1 MPHSPPLARTGI
13 SKRESIPSVEPAD
26 LYQVPF
32 YTRYIEMMEYKSL
45 GAVSLPNFK
54 HMGEDETKKKNKKVT
69 ECMFTTCRLYV
80 PYLMPLEKKIENDVS
95 TFLRK
100 AVKGLRESRTLYHLQ

>member
-1 MPHSPPLARTGI
+1 MPHGPPLARTGI

-54 HMGEDETKKKNKKVT
+54 HIGEEGEEV
-69 ECMFTTCRLYV
+69 EQEGGRVYVHYLLYV
-80 PYLMPLEKKIENDVS
+80 GWKRKIENDVS

>member
-1 MPHSPPLARTGI
+1 MPHGPPLARTGI

-26 LYQVPF
+26 LYQGPF

-54 HMGEDETKKKNKKVT
+54 HMGEDEKKKKNKKVT
-69 ECMFTTCRLYV
+69 ECMFTTLTTVPVGCMYI
-80 PYLMPLEKKIENDVS
+80 PYLMPLEKN
-95 TFLRK
+95 RK
-100 AVKGLRESRTLYHLQ
+100 

>member
-1 MPHSPPLARTGI
+1 MMMPEPFMPHGPPLALTGI

-26 LYQVPF
+26 LYQIPF

-54 HMGEDETKKKNKKVT
+54 HIGEDEKKKKKVT
-69 ECMFTTCRLYV
+69 ECMFTTV
-80 PYLMPLEKKIENDVS
+80 PVGCMYL
-95 TFLRK
+95 T
-100 AVKGLRESRTLYHLQ
+100 

>member
-1 MPHSPPLARTGI
+1 MMPELSLSCLMASHPLARTGI

-69 ECMFTTCRLYV
+69 ECMFTTV
-80 PYLMPLEKKIENDVS
+80 PVGCMYIMYL
-95 TFLRK
+95 T
-100 AVKGLRESRTLYHLQ
+100 

>member
-1 MPHSPPLARTGI
+1 MPHGPPLARTGI

-54 HMGEDETKKKNKKVT
+54 HMGEDEKKKKKKNKKVT
-69 ECMFTTCRLYV
+69 ECMFTTCRLYDV
-80 PYLMPLEKKIENDVS
+80 PLMPLEKN
-95 TFLRK
+95 RK
-100 AVKGLRESRTLYHLQ
+100 

>member
-1 MPHSPPLARTGI
+1 MMMPELSLSCLMALPWLVQGF

-54 HMGEDETKKKNKKVT
+54 HMGEDEKKKNKKVT
-69 ECMFTTCRLYV
+69 ECMFTTVLVGCMYIM
-80 PYLMPLEKKIENDVS
+80 YL
-95 TFLRK
+95 T
-100 AVKGLRESRTLYHLQ
+100 

>member
-1 MPHSPPLARTGI
+1 MPHGPPLARTRI

-69 ECMFTTCRLYV
+69 ECMFTTV
-80 PYLMPLEKKIENDVS
+80 PVGCMYIMYL
-95 TFLRK
+95 T
-100 AVKGLRESRTLYHLQ
+100 

>member
-1 MPHSPPLARTGI
+1 MPHGPPLARTGI

-54 HMGEDETKKKNKKVT
+54 HMGEDETKKKKNKKVT
-69 ECMFTTCRLYV
+69 ECIFTTV
-80 PYLMPLEKKIENDVS
+80 PVGCMYIMYL
-95 TFLRK
+95 T
-100 AVKGLRESRTLYHLQ
+100 

>member
-1 MPHSPPLARTGI
+1 MPHGPPLARTGI

-54 HMGEDETKKKNKKVT
+54 HMGEEGEQEEEEEQEGDRAYVHYS
-69 ECMFTTCRLYV
+69 TCRLYIHTCTL
-80 PYLMPLEKKIENDVS
+80 PDALGKN
-95 TFLRK
+95 RK
-100 AVKGLRESRTLYHLQ
+100 

>member
-1 MPHSPPLARTGI
+1 MPHGPPLARTGI

-54 HMGEDETKKKNKKVT
+54 HMGEEEEQEGDRVYVHN
-69 ECMFTTCRLYV
+69 CTCRLYV
-80 PYLMPLEKKIENDVS
+80 HTYLMPLEKKN
-95 TFLRK
+95 RK
-100 AVKGLRESRTLYHLQ
+100 

>member
-1 MPHSPPLARTGI
+1 MPHGPPLARTGI

-54 HMGEDETKKKNKKVT
+54 HIGEEEGEQEEQEGDRVYVHYS
-69 ECMFTTCRLYV
+69 TCRLYV
-80 PYLMPLEKKIENDVS
+80 PYL
-95 TFLRK
+95 T
-100 AVKGLRESRTLYHLQ
+100 

>member
-1 MPHSPPLARTGI
+1 MPHGPALARTGI

-54 HMGEDETKKKNKKVT
+54 HRGEDEKKKKKNKKVA
-69 ECMFTTCRLYV
+69 ECMFTTV
-80 PYLMPLEKKIENDVS
+80 PVGCMYLAYLMPLEKN
-95 TFLRK
+95 RK
-100 AVKGLRESRTLYHLQ
+100 